1 MGIVDGAGS
10 LVVEYKCDAWDESA
24 LVRAL
29 TAMNLSIKV
38 DTKAEEIK
46 GSPVQFETEFESTL
60 NALAKNE
67 GASEEIQARKLRALL
82 VFRCMETAP
91 DDCVEGLIRWTEMW
105 VSDCPCIVRGRRNAL
120 SPDAYYTREM
130 CEALKKRNA
139 D

>member
-1 MGIVDGAGS
+1 M
-10 LVVEYKCDAWDESA
+10 VEYKCDAWDEPA

-67 GASEEIQARKLRALL
+67 GASEEIQARNWLDQEIAY
-82 VFRCMETAP
+82 
-91 DDCVEGLIRWTEMW
+91 I
-105 VSDCPCIVRGRRNAL
+105 VSRGRA
-120 SPDAYYTREM
+120 
-130 CEALKKRNA
+130 
-139 D
+139 